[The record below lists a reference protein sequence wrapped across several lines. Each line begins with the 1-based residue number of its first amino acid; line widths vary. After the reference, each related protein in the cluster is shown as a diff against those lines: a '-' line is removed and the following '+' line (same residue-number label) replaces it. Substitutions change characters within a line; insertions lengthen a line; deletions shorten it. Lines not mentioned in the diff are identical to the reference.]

1 MPSIDELFLLGR
13 ILFAAHFLR
22 SAYQHF
28 ANHAALTG
36 YAQSKGVPMPGIAVA
51 GSGLLLIVGGLG
63 VLLGVYVPWALAA
76 LILFLIPVTFMMHAY
91 WKVADPMAKMADQVN
106 FWKNVSLLG
115 AALMMLAVPLPWSY
129 AAW

>member
-1 MPSIDELFLLGR
+1 
-13 ILFAAHFLR
+13 
-22 SAYQHF
+22 
-28 ANHAALTG
+28 
-36 YAQSKGVPMPGIAVA
+36 MPGIAVA

-106 FWKNVSLLG
+106 FWKNLSLLG
-115 AALMMLAVPLPWSY
+115 AALMMLAVPLPWSS